1 MIQDKITQYWVKA
14 TGRKINPQTHKWL
27 IGPIGNEDVI
37 GNKFI
42 QNLVNDE
49 DLKYS
54 SNIPNVGL
62 LESISDLDFTQDELD
77 VLNKQV
83 VDFYVNTSNY
93 DFEIWSEWKSF
104 FKPFGK
110 ALSLIFSKRLQQL
123 NLPLNSLDSSKGIK
137 SEIIKLSKE
146 DKTKWTIWYRKLK
159 ISNDVI
165 YAGIYTTAFVPK
177 YNKSLLKVIFPLP
190 NGNASVVMTKEVLT
204 DGSLL
209 LSSDGKTFGDN
220 GFYFTLTD
228 HKGNHWAKFVKSMHE
243 WIKVYVDEENILRA
257 DHNLKFYGIPFLN
270 LHYKMTQKHQ
280 KTTKRLSEK

>member
-1 MIQDKITQYWVKA
+1 MIQDKITQYWVKV
-14 TGRKINPQTHKWL
+14 TGRKINPETYKWL
-27 IGPIGNEDVI
+27 IGPIGSEDVI

-42 QNLVNDE
+42 QNLVKDE

-77 VLNKQV
+77 ILNKQV

-110 ALSLIFSKRLQQL
+110 ALSIIFSKRLQQL

-137 SEIIKLSKE
+137 SEIIKLSN
-146 DKTKWTIWYRKLK
+146 DGVTKWTIWYRKLK
-159 ISNDVI
+159 SSNDVI

-190 NGNASVVMTKEVLT
+190 NGNASVVMTKKVLM

-209 LSSDGKTFGDN
+209 LSSDGKIFGDN

-243 WIKVYVDEENILRA
+243 WIKVYVDEENVLRA
-257 DHNLKFYGIPFLN
+257 DHKLKFYGIPFLN
-270 LHYKMTQKHQ
+270 LHYKMTKKQH
-280 KTTKRLSEK
+280 

>member
-27 IGPIGNEDVI
+27 IGPLGNEDVI

-190 NGNASVVMTKEVLT
+190 NGNASVVIFFVNHNYVMLKLRK
-204 DGSLL
+204 SHFQ
-209 LSSDGKTFGDN
+209 KK
-220 GFYFTLTD
+220 YF
-228 HKGNHWAKFVKSMHE
+228 
-243 WIKVYVDEENILRA
+243 
-257 DHNLKFYGIPFLN
+257 
-270 LHYKMTQKHQ
+270 
-280 KTTKRLSEK
+280 

>member
-14 TGRKINPQTHKWL
+14 TGRKINSVTEKWL
-27 IGPIGNEDVI
+27 IGPIGDEDII
-37 GNKFI
+37 GDKFI
-42 QNLVNDE
+42 QKLVAEENLN
-49 DLKYS
+49 YA
-54 SNIPNVGL
+54 SNASNMGL
-62 LESISDLDFTQDELD
+62 LENISDLDFTQNELEL
-77 VLNKQV
+77 LNKQV
-83 VDFYVNTSNY
+83 IDFYENTSNY

-110 ALSLIFSKRLQQL
+110 ALSVIFSKRLQQL

-137 SEIIKLSKE
+137 SEIITLSNQE
-146 DKTKWTIWYRKLK
+146 KTKWTIWYRKLK
-159 ISNDVI
+159 SSSDVI

-190 NGNASVVMTKEVLT
+190 NGNASVVMTKKVLS

-209 LSSDGKTFGDN
+209 LSSDGKKFGDN

-228 HKGNHWAKFVKSMHE
+228 HRGNYWAKFVKSMHE
-243 WIKVYVDEENILRA
+243 WIKVYVDDENILRA

-270 LHYKMTQKHQ
+270 LHYKMI
-280 KTTKRLSEK
+280 KRYSS

>member
-1 MIQDKITQYWVKA
+1 MIQDKITQYWVKT
-14 TGRKINPQTHKWL
+14 TGRKINPETDEWL
-27 IGPIGNEDVI
+27 IGPIGDEEII
-37 GNKFI
+37 GDQFI
-42 QNLVNDE
+42 RNLVQNE
-49 DLKYS
+49 HLNYS
-54 SNIPNVGL
+54 SNTPNTGL
-62 LESISDLDFTQDELD
+62 LENISDLDFTQNELD
-77 VLNKQV
+77 TLNKQV

-137 SEIIKLSKE
+137 SEIIKLS
-146 DKTKWTIWYRKLK
+146 DKGVIKWTIWYRKLK
-159 ISNDVI
+159 TSNDVI

-177 YNKSLLKVIFPLP
+177 YSKSLLKVVFPLP
-190 NGNASVVMTKEVLT
+190 NGNATVVMTKKVLS

-209 LSSDGKTFGDN
+209 LSSDGKVFGDN

-228 HKGNHWAKFVKSMHE
+228 HKGNYWAKFVQSMHE
-243 WIKVYVDEENILRA
+243 WIKVYVDNENVLRA

-270 LHYKMTQKHQ
+270 LHYKMT
-280 KTTKRLSEK
+280 KRAS